1 MLNLPRPAG
10 PPTTKD
16 SRTAVA
22 AQDYATSNSHQ
33 GFAAHQQH
41 HQQTLMVAASFQ
53 NRKKSSSG
61 YLAKGGIRGVDKHH
75 RVYKNPTTITGATS
89 AISNTGK
96 PSTSLTRRDSNNTVK
111 HIQ

>member
-1 MLNLPRPAG
+1 MLNLPRQTGPSTAKDARAG
-10 PPTTKD
+10 
-16 SRTAVA
+16 VA

-33 GFAAHQQH
+33 GFAAHQQA

-61 YLAKGGIRGVDKHH
+61 YLAKGGIRGVDKNQ
-75 RVYKNPTTITGATS
+75 RVFKNPPSITGTTS
-89 AISNTGK
+89 AFSNTGK